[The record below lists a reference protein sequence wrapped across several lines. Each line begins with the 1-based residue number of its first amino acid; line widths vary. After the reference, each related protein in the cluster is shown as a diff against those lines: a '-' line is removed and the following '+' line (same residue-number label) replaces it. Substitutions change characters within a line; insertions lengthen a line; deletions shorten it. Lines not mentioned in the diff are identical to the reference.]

1 MRPEGMRVFDRL
13 GERCLLD
20 LAEYKDGGGTIAGA
34 YCLFAPSELIRAAGA
49 VPVSLCG
56 TSEDPIPAA
65 EKVLPANLCPLIK
78 SSYGY
83 AVTDTCPFF
92 AASDILIG
100 ETTCDGKKKMFEL
113 MGRMKPLHLM
123 HLPYTPEL
131 ESAVHHWHAELLRLK
146 EFLEKHTGVEITP
159 SALNR
164 QIALN
169 NRVKR
174 LLRRL
179 VATCADDCVPI
190 SGLDT
195 MVVMEGW
202 NFSVNLEAY
211 ANLLESFIPEV
222 EALKKA
228 GQSVCPPHTP
238 RILLT
243 GTPIGK
249 GSDKVPRII
258 EACGGIVVCQENCG
272 GVKSLDLLVDEDTED
287 PFMALAQATLRTPC
301 SCMSPNR
308 DRFDLLGSLVKDFNV
323 RGVIDLTWQFCHTYN
338 VESYL
343 VQEFLESEHG
353 VPVLH
358 IETNY
363 SPSDTGQLRTR
374 IEAFLEMISE

>member
-1 MRPEGMRVFDRL
+1 MSPEGMRVFDRL
-13 GERCLLD
+13 AERCLLD
-20 LAEYKDGGGTIAGA
+20 LAEFKDTGGVIAGA

-83 AVTDTCPFF
+83 AMTDTCPFF
-92 AASDILIG
+92 ASSDILIG

-123 HLPYTPEL
+123 HLPYTAEL
-131 ESAVHHWHAELLRLK
+131 ESAARHWHAEILRLK
-146 EFLEKHTGVEITP
+146 GFLEEKTGVEITP
-159 SALNR
+159 AALNR
-164 QIALN
+164 QIALH
-169 NRVKR
+169 NRVRR
-174 LLRRL
+174 LLSRF
-179 VATCADDCVPI
+179 VATCAGQCVPI
-190 SGLDT
+190 SGRDA

-202 NFSVNLEAY
+202 NLSVDLEAY
-211 ANLLESFIPEV
+211 ANLLERFIPEL
-222 EALKKA
+222 EEIKQS
-228 GQSVCPPHTP
+228 GRSVCDRHAP

-243 GTPIGK
+243 GTPVGK

-272 GVKSLDLLVDEDTED
+272 GVKSLNLLVDEEAED
-287 PFMALAQATLRTPC
+287 PFMALARTTLRTPC

-308 DRFDLLGSLVKDFNV
+308 DRLDLLGKLVKNFNV
-323 RGVIDLTWQFCHTYN
+323 QGVVDLTWHFCHTYN

-374 IEAFLEMISE
+374 IEAFIEMLSV